1 MSPTVGAS
9 AWRPSPPSSRARNL
23 AFGVIGATIVIGWI
37 GDALWGSLVDRH
49 PLTLILLNAKPRYLI
64 LTSERL
70 DALTFY
76 VVGTARLLV
85 TKPIVWLIGAWY
97 GPRAVDWAA
106 GRSQRGGLV
115 VRWVQRHFDR
125 WGWIVVAITSNNV
138 VCLLAGAGGFSL
150 GWFMVLAVLG
160 TLARLWI
167 FRQLGDVFSEYID
180 DLIGWVADHR
190 PLVVAISVAV
200 VVGGLAVQHLRGR
213 SSLDELAS
221 LEHAVEDDEPSPR

>member
-1 MSPTVGAS
+1 MSPAIGRS
-9 AWRPSPPSSRARNL
+9 RWRPERPSPRVRNL

-49 PLTLILLNAKPRYLI
+49 PLTLILLNAKPRYLV
-64 LTSERL
+64 LTSGRL

-106 GRSQRGGLV
+106 GRSPRGGRV
-115 VRWVQRHFDR
+115 IRWVQHHFDR
-125 WGWIVVAITSNNV
+125 WGWIVIAITSNNV

-150 GWFMVLAVLG
+150 GWFMVLAVIG
-160 TLARLWI
+160 TLVRLFI
-167 FRQLGDVFSEYID
+167 FRQLGDVFSEPID

-190 PLVVAISVAV
+190 PLVVALSVALV
-200 VVGGLAVQHLRGR
+200 IGGLLVQHLRGR

-221 LEHAVEDDEPSPR
+221 LEHAVEDLDP